1 RLDGIRLTE
10 ADLED
15 EGAVLLQAR
24 RRLRDEAADD
34 VEAVRACEERHRR
47 LVIADLGLQTRA
59 IAVAHVRRIGD
70 DEIEWTVDAVEEIGV
85 NEPDLRIDAKPRR
98 VAPRNLECR
107 IGKVGRDE
115 PRDRTV
121 VGDRYGETSAARADV
136 SDLVA
141 RGCRRAIGDLE
152 PNLDDELGLGP
163 WNE

>member
-1 RLDGIRLTE
+1 
-10 ADLED
+10 
-15 EGAVLLQAR
+15 
-24 RRLRDEAADD
+24 
-34 VEAVRACEERHRR
+34 
-47 LVIADLGLQTRA
+47 LGLQTRA

-85 NEPDLRIDAKPRR
+85 NETDLRIDAMPRR

-121 VGDRYGETSAARADV
+121 VRDRYGETSAARADV

-163 WNE
+163 RNEHGAGDLERQPPEFVPPDDVRDGLAGGAPRDERAIARLEAGRLG